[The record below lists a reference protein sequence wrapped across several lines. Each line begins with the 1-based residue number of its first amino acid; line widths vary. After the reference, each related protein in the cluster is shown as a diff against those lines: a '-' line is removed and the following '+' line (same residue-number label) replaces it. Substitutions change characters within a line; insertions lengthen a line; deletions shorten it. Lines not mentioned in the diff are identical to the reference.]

1 MFDLQSGSYGTIRTI
16 NSSSTTP
23 DKFEL
28 LESLPRDMSIT
39 TQEPEEDDSASAVV
53 SLDETDPG
61 DKEWTRLQLP
71 RTNIT
76 EKSSV
81 LPTGSSRLVILLY
94 IFNFVRFFIKLI
106 HKNQLN
112 EQEMENK
119 INFIK

>member
-1 MFDLQSGSYGTIRTI
+1 MIIYYIIYCKELLFYLQSGSCGTIRTI
-16 NSSSTTP
+16 NSNSTTP

-28 LESLPRDMSIT
+28 LESLPRDISTT

-71 RTNIT
+71 RINIT

-81 LPTGSSRLVILLY
+81 LSTASSRLFMLLH
-94 IFNFVRFFIKLI
+94 IFNF
-106 HKNQLN
+106 
-112 EQEMENK
+112 
-119 INFIK
+119 

>member
-1 MFDLQSGSYGTIRTI
+1 MFDLQSGSCGTIRTI

-71 RTNIT
+71 RVNIT

-81 LPTGSSRLVILLY
+81 LPTASSRLVILL
-94 IFNFVRFFIKLI
+94 
-106 HKNQLN
+106 
-112 EQEMENK
+112 
-119 INFIK
+119 

>member
-1 MFDLQSGSYGTIRTI
+1 MFNLQSGSYGTIRTI

-76 EKSSV
+76 EKSV
-81 LPTGSSRLVILLY
+81 LPTTSSRLVILLY
-94 IFNFVRFFIKLI
+94 IFNFVRFFYQV
-106 HKNQLN
+106 NP
-112 EQEMENK
+112 
-119 INFIK
+119 

>member
-1 MFDLQSGSYGTIRTI
+1 MFDLQSGSCGTIRTI

-71 RTNIT
+71 KVNVT

-81 LPTGSSRLVILLY
+81 LSTASSRLIILLY
-94 IFNFVRFFIKLI
+94 IYNFNNVRFFYRVKD
-106 HKNQLN
+106 N
-112 EQEMENK
+112 
-119 INFIK
+119 

>member
-1 MFDLQSGSYGTIRTI
+1 MIITFYIAKVLFYLQSGSSGTIRTI

-28 LESLPRDMSIT
+28 LEPLPRDILTT

-71 RTNIT
+71 RVNIT

-81 LPTGSSRLVILLY
+81 LPTASSRLFMLLY
-94 IFNFVRFFIKLI
+94 IFNF
-106 HKNQLN
+106 
-112 EQEMENK
+112 
-119 INFIK
+119 

>member
-1 MFDLQSGSYGTIRTI
+1 LFYLQSGSCGTIRTI

-28 LESLPRDMSIT
+28 LESLPRDISNI
-39 TQEPEEDDSASAVV
+39 TQEPEEDDSASAVI

-71 RTNIT
+71 RVTENVI

-81 LPTGSSRLVILLY
+81 LPATSSRLLY
-94 IFNFVRFFIKLI
+94 YYTNI
-106 HKNQLN
+106 
-112 EQEMENK
+112 
-119 INFIK
+119 

>member
-1 MFDLQSGSYGTIRTI
+1 MFYLQSGSYGTIRTI

-71 RTNIT
+71 KVNIT

-81 LPTGSSRLVILLY
+81 LPTTSSRLVILLC
-94 IFNFVRFFIKLI
+94 IFNFNNVRFLSSWTIK
-106 HKNQLN
+106 
-112 EQEMENK
+112 NK
-119 INFIK
+119 

>member
-1 MFDLQSGSYGTIRTI
+1 MEDSILQKILFYLQSGSSGTIRTI

-28 LESLPRDMSIT
+28 LESLPRDMSTT
-39 TQEPEEDDSASAVV
+39 TQEPEEDDASAVV

-71 RTNIT
+71 RVNIT

-81 LPTGSSRLVILLY
+81 LPTASSRLFMLLY
-94 IFNFVRFFIKLI
+94 IFNF
-106 HKNQLN
+106 
-112 EQEMENK
+112 
-119 INFIK
+119 

>member
-1 MFDLQSGSYGTIRTI
+1 MCIKQIKIVLFIQSGSCGTIRTI

-28 LESLPRDMSIT
+28 LESLPRDMSTT

-71 RTNIT
+71 RVNIT
-76 EKSSV
+76 ERSSV
-81 LPTGSSRLVILLY
+81 LPTISSRLLYTYLNCYVRIDIYLLK
-94 IFNFVRFFIKLI
+94 IEL
-106 HKNQLN
+106 NQK
-112 EQEMENK
+112 MT
-119 INFIK
+119 